1 MGFLW
6 DVYGDSMEF
15 SDPDFM
21 GLWWFA
27 GDSYGDVCVF
37 CFGVFMGYFWMC
49 FFNGHVRGY
58 LFMRFGW
65 GFGWSFMEISWRPM
79 WGFYGI

>member
-27 GDSYGDVCVF
+27 GDSYGVVCVF
-37 CFGVFMGYFWMC
+37 SPGKSLVLHGPFSIAMFD
-49 FFNGHVRGY
+49 
-58 LFMRFGW
+58 L
-65 GFGWSFMEISWRPM
+65 P
-79 WGFYGI
+79 